1 MSGNRPSNKEI
12 AQLLEQIAALLE
24 AQGANRFRVQAY
36 RNGAQSVRSA
46 GRSVAA
52 WIEEQGKDA
61 IQSLSGIGHRLAS
74 VIDEYVRTGRSSQLS
89 RLQGEVSPEDL
100 FVQVPGIGE
109 VLAERIASQLDV
121 HTLEELEMAAH
132 DGRLRQVDGF
142 GPGRVRAVR
151 ASLAGILSRAAL
163 RRPDTDGQDAEP
175 AVDLLLSVDQE
186 YRRKAQAGE
195 LRTIAPK
202 RFNPEGEA
210 WLPILHTRRDGWDVT
225 ALYSNTKRAHDLGK
239 TRDWIVLYFERDGA
253 EGQATVVTEQS
264 GPLQG
269 KRVVRGREDQCRRY
283 YQERG
288 NESAA

>member
-132 DGRLRQVDGF
+132 DGRLREVDGF
-142 GPGRVRAVR
+142 GPERVRAVR
-151 ASLAGILSRAAL
+151 ASLAGMLSRAAL
-163 RRPDTDGQDAEP
+163 RRPDTDGQDAESG
-175 AVDLLLSVDQE
+175 VDILLSADQE

-239 TRDWIVLYFERDGA
+239 TRDWVVLYFEHEGA

-269 KRVVRGREDQCRRY
+269 KRVVRGREDECRRY
-283 YQERG
+283 YKERG